1 MPLNVYMPATPYD
14 VTTDYLYSM
23 LQDAVRL
30 EMGDLPE
37 TPQYE
42 ILVAGRPS
50 REQLTASPN
59 LHTLIIPFAGL
70 PASTQTIMQ
79 EFSHIAIHNLHY
91 NAVPTAETALTLLL
105 TVAKRTV
112 PADRD
117 FRQHD
122 WTPRYAPYP
131 QQQLRGKQALI
142 LGYGSVG
149 RYLTPLLEAL
159 GMRVG
164 AVRRQATAADEAN
177 GVYGVEQLHNLLPHT
192 EAMIIA
198 LPGTPQTEHLI
209 GGPELALMPPGAMLV
224 NVGRAVVVDQYAL
237 YERLQFGYLHGAGLD
252 VWYNYPASVAD
263 RSHTPPADVPL
274 HELDNVVMSPH
285 RAGGGGNADI
295 ERLRM
300 ASLAEVLNLT
310 ACGEPLPHQ
319 VDLSLGY

>member
-1 MPLNVYMPATPYD
+1 MPATPYD

-149 RYLTPLLEAL
+149 RYLRPLLEAL
-159 GMRVG
+159 GMRVW

-237 YERLQFGYLHGAGLD
+237 YERLQSGYLHGAGLD
-252 VWYNYPASVAD
+252 VWYNYPASVVD

-300 ASLAEVLNLT
+300 ASLAEVLNL
-310 ACGEPLPHQ
+310 AARSEPLPHQ